1 MATAQHPAST
11 GATVHHNLDWL
22 WIGLSV
28 VLVALIA
35 GAVAWAIFR
44 PAVTVPP
51 LPAEV
56 IGFEYT
62 QEATTGMAVQPGVT
76 GEYFG
81 YSGELYPA
89 AALAS
94 SVMGFEYDNDATT
107 GMLVQPGVTGEYF
120 GYSGELYPEVVAAQ
134 ITTPGE
140 AASLIRS
147 VDRAIAASHL
157 AMLGGF
163 EVDHE
168 VTLGHIASPGVTGQY
183 FGYSG
188 ELFADDEM

>member
-1 MATAQHPAST
+1 MATAQHPVPART
-11 GATVHHNLDWL
+11 AAHHNFDWL

-56 IGFEYT
+56 IGFEYN
-62 QEATTGMAVQPGVT
+62 QEATTGQAVQPGVT

-89 AALAS
+89 VALA
-94 SVMGFEYDNDATT
+94 
-107 GMLVQPGVTGEYF
+107 
-120 GYSGELYPEVVAAQ
+120 
-134 ITTPGE
+134 
-140 AASLIRS
+140 
-147 VDRAIAASHL
+147 
-157 AMLGGF
+157 
-163 EVDHE
+163 
-168 VTLGHIASPGVTGQY
+168 
-183 FGYSG
+183 
-188 ELFADDEM
+188 